1 MEFEACIE
9 SLEGAKLAAKYGA
22 DRLELCAA
30 LHEGGISPSS
40 ALVKQVMQAVDLD
53 VFAMIRPLAG
63 GFQYSEEQIDLL
75 ALDIEEMAGIGV
87 KGVVFGIL
95 NERLGIDLQA
105 NKRLVDM
112 AHRYNMIPVC
122 HRAFDFTPE
131 PLSALDQLIDLGF
144 YRLLT
149 SGQQAKAIDGLD
161 LIRELKEKSKGRIE
175 IMAGSGVAPQ
185 NMPAFSKSG
194 IDAVHFTVG
203 SFESTRPFGMGAR
216 LISDEAKV
224 RKIMAFKK

>member
-40 ALVKQVMQAVDLD
+40 ALVKQVLKAVDLD
-53 VFAMIRPLAG
+53 VFTMIRPLAG
-63 GFQYSEEQIDLL
+63 GFQYVEEQIDLM
-75 ALDIEEMAGIGV
+75 ALDIEEMASIGV

-95 NERLGIDLQA
+95 NEHSELDLQA
-105 NKRLVDM
+105 NKRVIDL
-112 AHRYNMIPVC
+112 AHRYNMIPIC

-131 PLSALDQLIDLGF
+131 PLIALDQLIDLGF

-161 LIRELKEKSKGRIE
+161 LIKELKEKSKGRIE
-175 IMAGSGVAPQ
+175 IMAGSGVAPE
-185 NMPAFSKSG
+185 NLAAFSKSG

-203 SFESTRPFGMGAR
+203 SFESDVLLGMGAR

>member
-40 ALVKQVMQAVDLD
+40 ALVKQVLQGVDLD
-53 VFAMIRPLAG
+53 VFTMIRPLAG
-63 GFQYSEEQIDLL
+63 GFQYSEEQIDLM
-75 ALDIEEMAGIGV
+75 ALDIEEMASIGV
-87 KGVVFGIL
+87 KGVVFGVL
-95 NERLGIDLQA
+95 NERSELDLQA
-105 NKRLVDM
+105 NKRLVDLT
-112 AHRYNMIPVC
+112 HKYNMIPIC

-131 PLSALDQLIDLGF
+131 PLTALEQLIDLGF

-149 SGQQAKAIDGLD
+149 SGQQAKAIDGLE
-161 LIRELKEKSKGRIE
+161 LIMELKEKAKGRIE
-175 IMAGSGVAPQ
+175 IMAGSGVAPE
-185 NMPAFSKSG
+185 NMSVFSKSD

-203 SFESTRPFGMGAR
+203 SFESDVPLGMGAR

-224 RKIMAFKK
+224 RKIMAFRK

>member
-1 MEFEACIE
+1 MKFEACIE

-40 ALVKQVMQAVDLD
+40 ALVKQVMQEVDLD

-63 GFQYSEEQIDLL
+63 GFQYSEEQIDLM
-75 ALDIEEMAGIGV
+75 ALDIEEMASIGV

-95 NERLGIDLQA
+95 NERSGIDLQA

-131 PLSALDQLIDLGF
+131 PLIALDQLIDLGF

-185 NMPAFSKSG
+185 NLAAFSKSG

-203 SFESTRPFGMGAR
+203 SFESDVPLGMGAR

>member
-1 MEFEACIE
+1 MKFEACIE

-63 GFQYSEEQIDLL
+63 GFQYSEEQIDLM
-75 ALDIEEMAGIGV
+75 ALDIEEMASIGV

-95 NERLGIDLQA
+95 NERSELDLHA
-105 NKRLVDM
+105 NKRLVDL
-112 AHRYNMIPVC
+112 AKKNNMIPIC

-131 PLSALDQLIDLGF
+131 PLIALERLIDLGF

-149 SGQQAKAIDGLD
+149 SGQQAKAIDALD
-161 LIRELKEKSKGRIE
+161 LIKELKEKAKGRIE
-175 IMAGSGVAPQ
+175 IMAGSGVAPE

-203 SFESTRPFGMGAR
+203 SFESDVPLGMGAR
-216 LISDEAKV
+216 LISDESKV